1 MDAESEPQ
9 APEPYTQ
16 REQLAAR
23 LQPESE
29 PEERLVRQLALCNV
43 RLEHIEALL
52 AKAEEQLHRV
62 LEESKDE
69 RSL

>member
-1 MDAESEPQ
+1 MDAEPEPQ

-16 REQLAAR
+16 QEQLAAR

-29 PEERLVRQLALCNV
+29 PEERLVRQLVLCNV

-52 AKAEEQLHRV
+52 ARAEEQLHRV

>member
-1 MDAESEPQ
+1 MDAEPESQ

-16 REQLAAR
+16 QEQLAVR

-29 PEERLVRQLALCNV
+29 FEERLVRQIALCTV
-43 RLEHIEALL
+43 KLEHIKTLL
-52 AKAEEQLHRV
+52 AKAEERLHRV

-69 RSL
+69 LSL

>member
-1 MDAESEPQ
+1 MDAEPESQ

-16 REQLAAR
+16 QEQLAAR

-29 PEERLVRQLALCNV
+29 SEERLVRQIALCNV
-43 RLEHIEALL
+43 KLEHIEALL

-62 LEESKDE
+62 LEDPKNEL
-69 RSL
+69 SL

>member
-1 MDAESEPQ
+1 MDAEPESQ

-16 REQLAAR
+16 QEQLAAR

-29 PEERLVRQLALCNV
+29 PEERLVRQIALCNV
-43 RLEHIEALL
+43 KLEYIETLL

-62 LEESKDE
+62 LADPKNEL
-69 RSL
+69 SL